1 MSQAKQTSSVELF
14 LHLSLLLGWVVP
26 IPFIDIIVPIIIWQ
40 TTKKQYPHIE
50 PHARNAINWL
60 ISSTIYS
67 VILLVTVV
75 GTILLPILWGARLIF
90 PIIAT
95 IQAGKGRVW
104 AYPLSIDFLGVR
116 PEKQLKRA
124 AVGFLSLVVI
134 PLAALLG
141 SVAWRQ
147 NRISW
152 LATLSSTTGTV
163 SKIREKT
170 DDDGDIVYQPVVKFQ
185 GVLEDSYEV
194 SPLFWASPP
203 AYKKGES
210 VSVLYPPNE
219 PQSAIIDD
227 WTEKWSLVT
236 VALVISSIL
245 VGFSIIPSVFCWV
258 ISYFV

>member
-1 MSQAKQTSSVELF
+1 M
-14 LHLSLLLGWVVP
+14 
-26 IPFIDIIVPIIIWQ
+26 
-40 TTKKQYPHIE
+40 
-50 PHARNAINWL
+50 
-60 ISSTIYS
+60 
-67 VILLVTVV
+67 
-75 GTILLPILWGARLIF
+75 
-90 PIIAT
+90 
-95 IQAGKGRVW
+95 
-104 AYPLSIDFLGVR
+104 GVR
-116 PEKQLKRA
+116 PEKLLKRA
-124 AVGFLSLVVI
+124 AGVFLSVVVI